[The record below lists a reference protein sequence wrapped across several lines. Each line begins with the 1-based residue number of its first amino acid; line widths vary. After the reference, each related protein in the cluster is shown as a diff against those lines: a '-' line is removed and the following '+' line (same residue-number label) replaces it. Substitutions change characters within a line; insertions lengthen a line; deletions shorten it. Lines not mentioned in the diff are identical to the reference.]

1 MSLRPSRTAG
11 TDCGLPHGSGAH
23 AKPRMKGGFERRGR
37 GLPWQARRGR
47 KGVHVCMLHVRL
59 VAADVLLLAMRGPR
73 PVWGGRLLLLVDAWH
88 WPSAMMH
95 VLMYTPGGPGRY
107 ALFEVSGDVESGR
120 ALGDGVEATA
130 ETSC

>member
-1 MSLRPSRTAG
+1 MASNDEAG
-11 TDCGLPHGSGAH
+11 GY
-23 AKPRMKGGFERRGR
+23 RGR
-37 GLPWQARRGR
+37 LGEDGR
-47 KGVHVCMLHVRL
+47 VHVCMLHVRL

-73 PVWGGRLLLLVDAWH
+73 PVWGGHLLLLVDAWH

-95 VLMYTPGGPGRY
+95 VLLYTPGEPGRY
-107 ALFEVSGDVESGR
+107 ALFEVSGDGVESGR